1 MCKIQID
8 AQLLIDVQSSNSG
21 PFSISQTSVPHFSN
35 SQIGVQF
42 SNPWLFL
49 TFSNRLPKTTLTSAS
64 NDVTPVREGF

>member
-8 AQLLIDVQSSNSG
+8 AQLLIDIQSSNSG

-49 TFSNRLPKTTLTSAS
+49 TFSKTTLTSAS